1 MNIHECP
8 ASAHSASLTSQREGG
23 FFTLHF
29 YTLTGSD
36 IVCVLT
42 GGGVFLCTLNP
53 RCSVLVDISASF
65 LSRCCVRF
73 LLSDCDDDVR

>member
-1 MNIHECP
+1 MVKDGVMNIHECP

-42 GGGVFLCTLNP
+42 GGGGGVCV
-53 RCSVLVDISASF
+53 SVHAKPTMF
-65 LSRCCVRF
+65 RAC
-73 LLSDCDDDVR
+73 